1 MATQLGKPVSVGFA
15 GTDGIA
21 ETTFLTG
28 KIILQSA
35 DFENAADK
43 GEVRNAAGDVVS
55 EYFYNQSSKANLEYF
70 ATGTTIAGVTANLSL
85 PTIPTILNITA
96 CADLPALIKTNWM
109 YKGGGKITGS
119 NTDAKKITLPLE
131 ALTNITSVAS

>member
-1 MATQLGKPVSVGFA
+1 MATQLGKPVSVGFT

-35 DFENAADK
+35 DYENAADK
-43 GEVRNAAGDVVS
+43 GDVRNAAGEMVS
-55 EYFYNQSSKANLEYF
+55 EYFYNQSFKANLEYF
-70 ATGTTIAGVTANLSL
+70 ATGTTIAGVTANVTL
-85 PTIPTILNITA
+85 PTVPTILNITA
-96 CADLPALIKTNWM
+96 CADMPALIKTNWV
-109 YKGGGKITGS
+109 YKGGGKIAGS

-131 ALTNITSVAS
+131 AFTLITAVAS